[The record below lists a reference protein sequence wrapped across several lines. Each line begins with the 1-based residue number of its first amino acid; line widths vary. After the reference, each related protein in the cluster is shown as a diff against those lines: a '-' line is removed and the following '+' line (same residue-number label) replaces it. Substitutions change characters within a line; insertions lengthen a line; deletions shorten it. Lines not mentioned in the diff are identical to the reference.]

1 MSQKKNSGHVKPA
14 YYVGIACMV
23 IVGMA
28 TAVFSINTEF
38 KPTAKPTEQ
47 DEKAGGAQVSEE
59 NSSEEIKT
67 TVTTTQT
74 TTQTTAATTA
84 QTTKKPASQ
93 QSSATKEQTKPQTVK
108 GSPVQGDYAC
118 FNDSAFFGNSRFE
131 GLKNLRLVPNVYT
144 KVGLNVKTALTA
156 TGSDGASIIGKL
168 NSGVSFE
175 NVFIMFGDNEI
186 GYSDSWIISNYR
198 TLINKVR
205 EYQPNA
211 NIYVVSI
218 LPISKATS
226 DKNTYNYSNGRIV
239 EMNAQIRNMCSSLG
253 VGYIDVWSAMAD
265 DNGRL
270 PDSASSDGVHFGKS
284 YYCIMLNRIKSELGY

>member
-239 EMNAQIRNMCSSLG
+239 EMNAQIKSMCSSLG